1 MKKNGSRNKLRDFL
15 ELNEN
20 EHKIFSNWWD
30 RHIKEVLRGNFIEFN
45 AYIKKLERSHTSNLP
60 AHLKALEQ
68 KRINHTQKEKVA
80 RNNQTQGW

>member
-60 AHLKALEQ
+60 APESSRTKKNKSYPKGEGG
-68 KRINHTQKEKVA
+68 KK
-80 RNNQTQGW
+80 